1 MRYRPTGHLSTLP
14 MSSPAPQSLQ
24 VAIPILAVERET
36 GLSKD
41 TLRVW
46 EKRYGFPRPLRN
58 AADDRLYPPEQVR
71 RLKLIKRLMDGG
83 YRPGKIAALEEEKL
97 QELLG
102 QTTILSKTKT
112 ESPPYLENIEP
123 MLSAITAHDGAA
135 LREALLH
142 AQMRLGLGRFVLQ
155 VIAPLTRTV
164 GDLWAAG
171 RFEIFEEHL
180 YTEVVS
186 NVLRTCLS
194 TLGNSGLKQKPKV
207 LLTTIPQEAHG
218 LGLLMVES
226 LLMLEGCQCVSL
238 GTQTPI
244 SDIVRAAQAHK
255 ADVVALSF
263 SNLNT
268 PASVQSSLRTLRSE
282 LPVETSLWVGGSCA
296 ILYQKSWE
304 GVTALKELSGIGA
317 LVGHWREAHLQ

>member
-1 MRYRPTGHLSTLP
+1 
-14 MSSPAPQSLQ
+14 MSSPAPQSPQ
-24 VAIPILAVERET
+24 AAIPILAVEHET

-83 YRPGKIAALEEEKL
+83 YRPGKIAALEEQQL

-102 QTTILSKTKT
+102 HKINLSMTKK
-112 ESPPYLENIEP
+112 ESAQYQENIEP
-123 MLSAITAHDGAA
+123 MLNAIAAHDGEA

-142 AQMRLGLGRFVLQ
+142 AQMRLGLGRFVIQ
-155 VIAPLTRTV
+155 VIAPLTSAV
-164 GDLWAAG
+164 GELWATG

-194 TLGNSGLKQKPKV
+194 TLGNPRLKQKPKI

-226 LLMLEGCQCVSL
+226 LLVQEGCQCVSL

-255 ADVVALSF
+255 VDVVALSF

-268 PASVQSSLRTLRSE
+268 PASVQTSLRTLRSE
-282 LPVETSLWVGGSCA
+282 LPVETSVWVGGACA
-296 ILYQKSWE
+296 TLYQKSWE
-304 GVTALKELSGIGA
+304 GITALKELSGIHG
-317 LVGHWREAHLQ
+317 LVSRWRETQL